1 MTFFVISGEPGTLKF
16 SLAIHMSEQIIQD
29 GSPVIVFEKTLDLS
43 FIDSS
48 QHANIIN
55 FFSRRD
61 QIFSG
66 IIWIYVS

>member
-1 MTFFVISGEPGTLKF
+1 
-16 SLAIHMSEQIIQD
+16 MSEQIIQD